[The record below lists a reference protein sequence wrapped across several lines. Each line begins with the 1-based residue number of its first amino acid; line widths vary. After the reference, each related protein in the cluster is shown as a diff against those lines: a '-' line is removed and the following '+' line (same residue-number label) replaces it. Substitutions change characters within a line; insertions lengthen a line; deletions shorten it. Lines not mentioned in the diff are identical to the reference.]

1 MSRRVAMLME
11 HEPRERVWRLDTMQ
25 EIFQKAIAAIL
36 GSQGI
41 NLTREAYEYICMLA
55 EEHLLE
61 LCTRLHKVSG
71 IQRRRS
77 PSIGDVAML
86 LRFTGIRI
94 HDLERQMHVS
104 SRYIDLLNQLQ
115 VDPTEE
121 PVPEAAK
128 PFFDV
133 PAHSSNKLV
142 PNRKT
147 PGDHVPSW
155 LPSYPSDHTFM
166 ATPQYTDRITDPRQL
181 REKIVEEGRLAEAAL
196 RRLTETV
203 RVGDENL
210 LEDEDEEMKE
220 EEDEEEELVE
230 VELDEQQQPKNNN
243 DDDHDRK
250 ESTNDP
256 EMKEEESNELKKEED
271 EEAPPVMSLPSAT
284 SSTPNVAVSTP
295 PPPQS
300 DTTTTTDNNV
310 AEEKPKKLSLKI
322 SLGGNVIKATTGSG
336 GTTTTTMTASER
348 NKYDPFEIRTTSK
361 RFDVVEYARKR
372 KEINERRDRKQ
383 KQLKEERKQEELPD
397 ENNTTTQ
404 LTGADLIDHEFNS
417 AFASVQRKHSQ
428 NGSETQGVRDSGIVN
443 WDKKRYI

>member
-1 MSRRVAMLME
+1 MAMLME
-11 HEPRERVWRLDTMQ
+11 QEPRERVWRIDTMQ
-25 EIFQKAIAAIL
+25 EIFQKTIAAIL

-71 IQRRRS
+71 IQRRRC
-77 PSIGDVAML
+77 PSIADVAML

-94 HDLERQMHVS
+94 HDLEQQMHLS
-104 SRYIDLLNQLQ
+104 SHYIDLLNQLQ
-115 VDPTEE
+115 LDPTEE
-121 PVPEAAK
+121 PVLEAAK

-133 PAHSSNKLV
+133 PKHSLNKLV

-147 PGDHVPSW
+147 PGEHVPSW
-155 LPSYPSDHTFM
+155 LPSYPPDHTFM

-210 LEDEDEEMKE
+210 LEDEDDEMRE
-220 EEDEEEELVE
+220 EEEELVE
-230 VELDEQQQPKNNN
+230 VELDEQQSKNNN
-243 DDDHDRK
+243 DDDHDEK
-250 ESTNDP
+250 ENTNDQ
-256 EMKEEESNELKKEED
+256 KEGVKEED
-271 EEAPPVMSLPSAT
+271 AEEEEEDTPVMNLP
-284 SSTPNVAVSTP
+284 
-295 PPPQS
+295 S
-300 DTTTTTDNNV
+300 DTTTNAMVAPPQNDATATTDNSL

-322 SLGGNVIKATTGSG
+322 SLGGNVIKATTGTG

-372 KEINERRDRKQ
+372 KDINDRREKKQ
-383 KQLKEERKQEELPD
+383 KQLKEEQKQEEQPA
-397 ENNTTTQ
+397 EHTVTAPAQ
-404 LTGADLIDHEFNS
+404 LVGADLIDHEFNA
-417 AFASVQRKHSQ
+417 AFASVQRKHNQ
-428 NGSETQGVRDSGIVN
+428 NNSETHGVRDSGIIN